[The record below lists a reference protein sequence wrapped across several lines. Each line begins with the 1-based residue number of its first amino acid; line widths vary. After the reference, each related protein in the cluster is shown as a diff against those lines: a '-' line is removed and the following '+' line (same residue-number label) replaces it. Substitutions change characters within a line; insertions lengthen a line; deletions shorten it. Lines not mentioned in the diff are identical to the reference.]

1 MSRETASAPL
11 ATTSDAPRKSK
22 TICVEDPALTM
33 VEPDTMTPLQFYD
46 RIFSEASLVPEK
58 RLMLAVLEDAIA
70 SFQRAFIQPS
80 SPSSPSSPGLPTSP
94 NAALESGEHEPEEFD
109 VEAWLESDD
118 MSWPFSFASICQAL
132 DMEPEFLRNGLRN
145 WRTRA
150 QREGMMG
157 QVYRFPFRRV
167 NGRRH
172 SINAKRERKRVRQ
185 VSAG

>member
-1 MSRETASAPL
+1 MSTAAVIVITEP
-11 ATTSDAPRKSK
+11 AAEPRKSK
-22 TICVEDPALTM
+22 TVCVEDPAGKM

-46 RIFSEASLVPEK
+46 RIFAEASLVPEK

-70 SFQRAFIQPS
+70 SFQRAFVQSTAIVEE
-80 SPSSPSSPGLPTSP
+80 
-94 NAALESGEHEPEEFD
+94 AEEFD

-132 DMEPEFLRNGLRN
+132 DMEPDYLRRGLAN
-145 WRTRA
+145 WRSKT
-150 QREGMMG
+150 QREGTMG

-172 SINAKRERKRVRQ
+172 SINAKRERKRVRHAKA
-185 VSAG
+185 V

>member
-1 MSRETASAPL
+1 MSQQAAAVTEPVAE
-11 ATTSDAPRKSK
+11 PRKSK
-22 TICVEDPALTM
+22 TVCVEDPANKM

-46 RIFSEASLVPEK
+46 RIFAEASLVPEK

-70 SFQRAFIQPS
+70 SFQRAFIQPK
-80 SPSSPSSPGLPTSP
+80 PMIE
-94 NAALESGEHEPEEFD
+94 ESEDFN

-132 DMEPEFLRNGLRN
+132 DMEPEYLRNGLAN
-145 WRTRA
+145 WRSRA
-150 QREGMMG
+150 QRDGMKG

-172 SINAKRERKRVRQ
+172 SINAKRERKRLRHAKA
-185 VSAG
+185 S

>member
-1 MSRETASAPL
+1 MSQTAA
-11 ATTSDAPRKSK
+11 AAQTGAAAEPRKSK
-22 TICVEDPALTM
+22 TVCVEDPATKM

-46 RIFSEASLVPEK
+46 RIFAEASLVPEK

-70 SFQRAFIQPS
+70 SFQRAFIQPR
-80 SPSSPSSPGLPTSP
+80 
-94 NAALESGEHEPEEFD
+94 AMMEEGEDFD

-132 DMEPEFLRNGLRN
+132 DMEPAYLRTGLAD

-150 QREGMMG
+150 QREGMKG

-172 SINAKRERKRVRQ
+172 SINAKRERKRIRHAK
-185 VSAG
+185 AG